1 MSEPVTHRPYRIP
14 RHEKLSLARGL
25 MEEFANATGILE
37 ESVEPRRYLWTDA
50 FAVCNFVTLYRITEQ
65 NRFLET
71 ALRLITQVHE
81 TLGRHRADDIRR
93 GWISGLN
100 EHQGRR
106 HPTRGGLRIGK
117 TLKER
122 HPTEPFDEHLE
133 WSRDGQYFHYLTKW
147 AHALVVVGNETGD
160 ETFLVQADELMR
172 GVLPHFLY
180 VPRGSMHRRIYWKMS
195 IDLTRPLIPSMGHL
209 DPLDGLV
216 LLHELHWVQS
226 QKRDRLQDECEHLSE
241 ICGRSQWRTTDM
253 LSLGSLM
260 IEAYRMGQLLLRGED
275 IELAL
280 VYDVINGAYEGL
292 VELEEVDW
300 TTPPELR
307 LAFRELGLVIGLKA
321 IGRFS
326 ELMLRDSGLRDILG
340 KKLVAFER
348 FLPLIGVLE
357 SYWSAPEKRMNGTW
371 TEHADINEVMLATAL
386 LPHAFLELDSDE
398 S

>member
-1 MSEPVTHRPYRIP
+1 MSEPSTHRPYRIP
-14 RHEKLSLARGL
+14 RDEKLSLARGL
-25 MEEFANATGILE
+25 MEGFADATSIFQSPAG
-37 ESVEPRRYLWTDA
+37 SRRYLWTDA
-50 FAVCNFVTLYRITEQ
+50 FAVCNFITLYRITEH

-71 ALRLITQVHE
+71 ALRLVAQVHE
-81 TLGRHRADDIRR
+81 TLGRHRVDDARH
-93 GWISGLN
+93 GWISGLS
-100 EHQGRR
+100 ERQGRK

-160 ETFLVQADELMR
+160 ETFLQQAEELMG

-180 VPRGSMHRRIYWKMS
+180 APGTSTQRRIYWKMS

-216 LLHELHWVQS
+216 LLHELHWMQS
-226 QKRDRLQDECEHLSE
+226 QKQDTFQDERDYLAEV
-241 ICGRSQWRTTDM
+241 CGQSQWRTTDM

-260 IEAYRMGQLLLRGED
+260 IEAYRMGQLLIRDED

-292 VELEEVDW
+292 VELADVDW
-300 TTPPELR
+300 NTPPELR

-371 TEHADINEVMLATAL
+371 TKHADINEVMLATAL
-386 LPHAFLELDSDE
+386 LPHAFLELEYDE